1 MGIHLT
7 PEPVMLQSTSD
18 GRHDGD
24 TVTFLANPQALA
36 DATFSASQ
44 LRGFL
49 LASRKGQNRPR
60 RTQEG
65 QGAVL

>member
-1 MGIHLT
+1 MAFMGIHLT

-49 LASRKGQNRPR
+49 LASRKG
-60 RTQEG
+60 
-65 QGAVL
+65 